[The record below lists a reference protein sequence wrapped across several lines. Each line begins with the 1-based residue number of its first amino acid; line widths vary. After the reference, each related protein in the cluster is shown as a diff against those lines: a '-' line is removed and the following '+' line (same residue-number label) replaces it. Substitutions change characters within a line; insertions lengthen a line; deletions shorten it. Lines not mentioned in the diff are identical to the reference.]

1 MPSTPT
7 PPIAPTPAAEGRPV
21 PEDVRRTA
29 EEFEAVFLARML
41 QTVGKPLR
49 GPGAAAS
56 GSDDPWGSMLIDA
69 YARMISRAGGIGIAD
84 TVVREMLRLQE
95 GR

>member
-1 MPSTPT
+1 MASTPV
-7 PPIAPTPAAEGRPV
+7 PPIGPAPAAEGRAV

-41 QTVGKPLR
+41 QTIGRPLR

-56 GSDDPWGSMLIDA
+56 AGDDPWGSMLIDA
-69 YARMISRAGGIGIAD
+69 YARMISRAGGIGVAD
-84 TVVREMLRLQE
+84 AVVREMLRLQE